1 MSGGGTASPN
11 APQPVVIPEG
21 DDMVGLL
28 IYALENGIS
37 DVHLTPGYPPMIRI
51 HGTMAPTTRPILDR
65 DTLHNLLYDML
76 TDDQRKRLER
86 DKELDFALQLGDK
99 GRFRVN
105 CFFNMKGEGAVF
117 RNIPSKILSFEDLN
131 SPPILKAVAHKPRG
145 MVLVTGPTGSGKST
159 TLAAMVDYINS
170 NFDKHILTI
179 EDPIEFV
186 HHPKRGIVNQ
196 RELGSNTKS
205 FAAALRSALREDP
218 DVILI
223 GEMRDLETISL
234 ALTASETG
242 HLVFGTMHTQSAPKT
257 CDRLLDVFP
266 ANQQGLVRMMFSES
280 FQAICCQTLI
290 PKKDGTGR
298 VCAMEILIGTSAAR
312 ALIRE
317 GKTHQLPTVIQTGAK
332 YGMQSLDQNLK
343 DFVMRGVITEEA
355 ALERANN
362 PEFIARGGEDR
373 VEQSA
378 MGTAPPAGQRPGAM
392 GGVMAAAG
400 GRGAGMSKG
409 AAMPTMDTMGRR

>member
-1 MSGGGTASPN
+1 
-11 APQPVVIPEG
+11 
-21 DDMVGLL
+21 
-28 IYALENGIS
+28 
-37 DVHLTPGYPPMIRI
+37 
-51 HGTMAPTTRPILDR
+51 
-65 DTLHNLLYDML
+65 
-76 TDDQRKRLER
+76 
-86 DKELDFALQLGDK
+86 
-99 GRFRVN
+99 
-105 CFFNMKGEGAVF
+105 
-117 RNIPSKILSFEDLN
+117 
-131 SPPILKAVAHKPRG
+131 
-145 MVLVTGPTGSGKST
+145 
-159 TLAAMVDYINS
+159 
-170 NFDKHILTI
+170 
-179 EDPIEFV
+179 
-186 HHPKRGIVNQ
+186 
-196 RELGSNTKS
+196 
-205 FAAALRSALREDP
+205 
-218 DVILI
+218 
-223 GEMRDLETISL
+223 
-234 ALTASETG
+234 
-242 HLVFGTMHTQSAPKT
+242 MHTQSAPKT

-266 ANQQGLVRMMFSES
+266 ANQQSLVRMMFSES

-317 GKTHQLPTVIQTGAK
+317 AKTHQLPTVIQTGAK

-392 GGVMAAAG
+392 GGVMAAAD

-409 AAMPTMDTMGRR
+409 AAMPTMDSMGRR